1 MRSDRP
7 AEAPSIVDA
16 LLARGKELRAK
27 GDDEAALLVACRIIQ
42 MQETPAT
49 KAFFVQ
55 SIKGWSF
62 FPGAE
67 EMQPILA
74 RALREAWA
82 WPAELLVPVMGIL
95 EKDRVV
101 GPALQQANTA
111 WPLRLDR
118 GRPPRLEW
126 IGGDCRP
133 SPAVCPVG
141 IDRYS

>member
-7 AEAPSIVDA
+7 ADAPSIVDA

-55 SIKGWSF
+55 CIKGWSF

-95 EKDRVV
+95 EKDRVI
-101 GPALQQANTA
+101 GPALERAN
-111 WPLRLDR
+111 RR
-118 GRPPRLEW
+118 GRGASRRKNCSGRMGWRRL
-126 IGGDCRP
+126 P
-133 SPAVCPVG
+133 ASPVVGAVG
-141 IDRYS
+141 INCHS